1 MTAEVQVIAHDDEW
15 GVRQGDTE
23 HGEEQFSSPAEAIA
37 HGRAMAERDAVDLVI
52 HGPHGTVREKPGR
65 EDTEHGD

>member
-1 MTAEVQVIAHDDEW
+1 MTAEVHVTAHDDEW
-15 GVRQGDTE
+15 GVRQGEIEQNEE
-23 HGEEQFSSPAEAIA
+23 HFANPAEAIA

-65 EDTEHGD
+65 EEDDANG